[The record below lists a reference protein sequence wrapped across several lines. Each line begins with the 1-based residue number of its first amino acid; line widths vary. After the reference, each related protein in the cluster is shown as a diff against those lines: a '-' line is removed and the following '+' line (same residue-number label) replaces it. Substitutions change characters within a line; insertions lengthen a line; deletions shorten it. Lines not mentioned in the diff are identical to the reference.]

1 MPEPLLLSRRLE
13 AAAAPAEATLVL
25 ALSAEARQRLRG
37 HCRSVCGRD
46 LLLQLPR
53 GGGPLQPGERLAGS
67 AAAGEQVRV
76 EAATEPL
83 LRVRC
88 QDRLTLLRAAYH
100 LGNRH
105 VALEVAAA
113 ELRLLQDPVL
123 AVLLQGL
130 GLQPEAIQAPF
141 HPEAGAYGGH
151 SHASGS
157 APAGSDSP
165 GDGHSHAHDHGS
177 SPGNGPSPAGDPG
190 PVGKPDPA
198 SAEPWLFW
206 ETGSVLQDGF

>member
-1 MPEPLLLSRRLE
+1 MSEPLLLSRRLG
-13 AAAAPAEATLVL
+13 AAAAPAEAALVL

-67 AAAGEQVRV
+67 GAAGEQVRV
-76 EAATEPL
+76 EAAPKPL
-83 LRVRC
+83 LRVRR
-88 QDRLTLLRAAYH
+88 QDPLTLLRAAYH

-123 AVLLQGL
+123 AALLRGL

-151 SHASGS
+151 SHASS
-157 APAGSDSP
+157 SSP
-165 GDGHSHAHDHGS
+165 GGSHDHDHGP
-177 SPGNGPSPAGDPG
+177 SPGNGPSPAGDPSPAG
-190 PVGKPDPA
+190 SPDPA
-198 SAEPWLFW
+198 PAEPS
-206 ETGSVLQDGF
+206 GSGLSR

>member
-1 MPEPLLLSRRLE
+1 MSEPLLLSHRLE
-13 AAAAPAEATLVL
+13 AAAAPAPAALVL

-67 AAAGEQVRV
+67 AATGEQVRV
-76 EAATEPL
+76 EAAPEPL

-88 QDRLTLLRAAYH
+88 QDPLTLLRAAYH

-105 VALEVAAA
+105 VALEVAAT

-123 AVLLQGL
+123 AALLQGL

-151 SHASGS
+151 SHAGSSG
-157 APAGSDSP
+157 PEG
-165 GDGHSHAHDHGS
+165 SHAHGHVHGHAP
-177 SPGNGPSPAGDPG
+177 SPGNGPGPAGDPS

-198 SAEPWLFW
+198 SAEPS
-206 ETGSVLQDGF
+206 GCGPIR